1 MRRFGKRVS
10 LVAPVALLAL
20 GAAACGG
27 SSSNSGSSSSAKP
40 NTTAAVKQGG
50 TLTFASEKVPEGF
63 NVNTSS
69 DNTFDTVQQM
79 NPLVPWAFNQL
90 PDASNVALNSELLD
104 SAELT
109 NKSPQTVVYK
119 IKQNAVWSDGVPINA
134 DDFIYNWKH
143 QNGSDPNDDAASTT
157 GYEDIDNIVG
167 SDNGKTVTM
176 TFKNSYGDWK
186 GLFTPLLPA
195 HYMEQKGGWTT
206 ALKEGPPTVS
216 GGPFLVSQFAKGNS
230 LTLVRNDKYY
240 GKRPALDKIVYR
252 YITDSAAEPQALAN
266 SEVQMIYP
274 QPQLDLIGQV
284 KKIQG
289 VKTETNLG
297 LQFEHIDFNFKNS
310 LLADPAVRK
319 AIATGIDRQELVN
332 ATVKQFTD
340 KATVLNNR
348 IFMPNQ
354 KGYQDNSGGIGKGDI
369 AGAQK
374 ILDGAGYT
382 KGPDGTYAKNG
393 QPLKFRYT
401 VTQGNALRERTEE
414 IVVAQMKKVG
424 IQLDPANT
432 TKLGGTLSKGDF
444 DIIQFAWV
452 STPFPVSA
460 NQATYTSSGGQNY
473 GKFSN
478 ADVDRLFPQ
487 AVREIDQQK
496 ANDTVN
502 QIDKILFD
510 QMATLPLYQ
519 KPTFLA
525 FYDRFTNIVDNPT
538 SQGPFYN
545 TQDWGLKG

>member
-1 MRRFGKRVS
+1 
-10 LVAPVALLAL
+10 
-20 GAAACGG
+20 
-27 SSSNSGSSSSAKP
+27 
-40 NTTAAVKQGG
+40 
-50 TLTFASEKVPEGF
+50 
-63 NVNTSS
+63 
-69 DNTFDTVQQM
+69 
-79 NPLVPWAFNQL
+79 
-90 PDASNVALNSELLD
+90 
-104 SAELT
+104 
-109 NKSPQTVVYK
+109 
-119 IKQNAVWSDGVPINA
+119 
-134 DDFIYNWKH
+134 
-143 QNGSDPNDDAASTT
+143 
-157 GYEDIDNIVG
+157 
-167 SDNGKTVTM
+167 
-176 TFKNSYGDWK
+176 
-186 GLFTPLLPA
+186 
-195 HYMEQKGGWTT
+195 
-206 ALKEGPPTVS
+206 
-216 GGPFLVSQFAKGNS
+216 
-230 LTLVRNDKYY
+230 
-240 GKRPALDKIVYR
+240 
-252 YITDSAAEPQALAN
+252 
-266 SEVQMIYP
+266 
-274 QPQLDLIGQV
+274 
-284 KKIQG
+284 
-289 VKTETNLG
+289 
-297 LQFEHIDFNFKNS
+297 
-310 LLADPAVRK
+310 
-319 AIATGIDRQELVN
+319 
-332 ATVKQFTD
+332 
-340 KATVLNNR
+340 VLNNR